1 MASTYPT
8 DRGADAAPPG
18 VVAPAD
24 KSLGEL
30 FSTMTAELGTLV
42 HQEIELAK
50 VETKEEVNQAVRA
63 GSMFA
68 GAAFSGHMAWLF
80 GSLALAWLLD
90 QWMNTAV
97 AFLLVGLLY
106 AVVAGAL
113 FMTGKTRIKQVDPVP
128 RQTVQTLKED
138 AQWAK
143 AQKS

>member
-1 MASTYPT
+1 MSETY
-8 DRGADAAPPG
+8 
-18 VVAPAD
+18 PAD

-30 FSTMTAELGTLV
+30 FSAMTSELGTLV

-50 VETKEEVNQAVRA
+50 VETKAEVNQAVKA
-63 GSMFA
+63 GGMFA
-68 GAAFSGHMAWLF
+68 GAALTAHMAWLF

-90 QWMNTAV
+90 QWMNTAL
-97 AFLLVGLLY
+97 AFLIVGLLY
-106 AVVAGAL
+106 AVIAGVL
-113 FMTGKTRIKQVDPVP
+113 FTAGRTRAKQIDPVP